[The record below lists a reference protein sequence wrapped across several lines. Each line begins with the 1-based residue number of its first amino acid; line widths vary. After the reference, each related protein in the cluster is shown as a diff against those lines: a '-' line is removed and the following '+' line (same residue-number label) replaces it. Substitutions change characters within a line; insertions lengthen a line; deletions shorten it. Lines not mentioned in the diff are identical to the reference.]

1 MSSMHMLF
9 NFKIESMFLQ
19 KSDGNLSPQ
28 SVHALSANAW
38 ATLDRRSMSR
48 NRPVSSRLNNRV
60 APENVTPGPKPA
72 ESPNAISALDTRS
85 AEMEDPHNTYRRT
98 VQVRRPR
105 PSMIA
110 RGGRSQRIP
119 S

>member
-1 MSSMHMLF
+1 MLF

-48 NRPVSSRLNNRV
+48 NRPVASRLNNRV
-60 APENVTPGPKPA
+60 APENVAPESKPA
-72 ESPNAISALDTRS
+72 ESPNAISALETRS
-85 AEMEDPHNTYRRT
+85 AEMEDPPKRT
-98 VQVRRPR
+98 IQVRRPR
-105 PSMIA
+105 PSMIVQ
-110 RGGRSQRIP
+110 GEHIQRIT